1 MRVKVFLAS
10 FLATI
15 FAVGVIAT
23 PTPVDVVDSEVT
35 PPPDNEVIDDT
46 VQAFALGTST
56 ATPDPLPTGPTITPG
71 DDDIPAPSS
80 SDDVVVRDLVSRKP
94 CSINWARWTVA
105 NFHNRRA
112 WKREPL
118 GVLRCIPTRK

>member
-1 MRVKVFLAS
+1 MQVKVFLAS

-15 FAVGVIAT
+15 LAVGVIAT
-23 PTPVDVVDSEVT
+23 PTPADVVDSQVS
-35 PPPDNEVIDDT
+35 PPPDPNNVVEDD

-56 ATPDPLPTGPTITPG
+56 AAADPLPTGPTITPG
-71 DDDIPAPSS
+71 DNDVPGS

-94 CSINWARWTVA
+94 CSINLARWTVA

-118 GVLRCIPTRK
+118 GVLQ

>member
-1 MRVKVFLAS
+1 MQVKVLLAS

-15 FAVGVIAT
+15 LAVGVIAT
-23 PTPVDVVDSEVT
+23 PTPADVVDSQVT
-35 PPPDNEVIDDT
+35 PPPDPNDVVEDD
-46 VQAFALGTST
+46 VQAFALGIST
-56 ATPDPLPTGPTITPG
+56 AAPDPLPTGPTITPG
-71 DDDIPAPSS
+71 DDDTPTPSD
-80 SDDVVVRDLVSRKP
+80 DDVVVRGLVSRKP

-118 GVLRCIPTRK
+118 GVLG